1 MIVSR
6 LMNWSVV
13 LTVFKAVVSLG
24 AVMFFSFGSVM
35 FTDPAEVWRQVI
47 VLGDNAPSTL
57 LAYTF
62 GAVTAAVVI
71 YAMIGLVIAF
81 DNPDSGNLKG
91 WWHRH

>member
-1 MIVSR
+1 
-6 LMNWSVV
+6 MNWSVV

-24 AVMFFSFGSVM
+24 AVMFFLFGSVM

-62 GAVTAAVVI
+62 GAVAAAVVI

-81 DNPDSGNLKG
+81 DNPDSAGRQG

>member
-1 MIVSR
+1 
-6 LMNWSVV
+6 MNWSVV

-24 AVMFFSFGSVM
+24 AVMFFLFGSVM

-47 VLGDNAPSTL
+47 VLGDNDPSTL

-62 GAVTAAVVI
+62 GAVTAGVVI

-81 DNPDSGNLKG
+81 DNPGSAGRQG
-91 WWHRH
+91 WWYRH